1 MPGGRPRA
9 FDLDTAL
16 DRAMEVFWRQGYE
29 GTSLSD
35 LTSAMGINRPS
46 LYAAFG
52 TKEEL
57 FRRVLD
63 RYVNGPGGFAAEAL
77 AAPRAREVVEKLL
90 YGAIALT
97 TGPTGARGCLSV
109 RHAQACGPGSEPVRR
124 GVVARKLAD
133 QAALRQRLEQAR
145 ADGDLPADSDPDQ
158 LARFVIT
165 LTDGIAVQ
173 AATGAS
179 PEDLRRVVALA
190 LRAWPDRDTAVDNA
204 APVSAG
210 SGLAAGR

>member
-16 DRAMEVFWRQGYE
+16 DRALEVFWRQGYE

-52 TKEEL
+52 TKEQL
-57 FRRVLD
+57 FRSVLD
-63 RYVNGPGGFAAEAL
+63 RYCDGPGGFAGEAL

-90 YGAIALT
+90 NGAIALT
-97 TGPTGARGCLSV
+97 TGPDRPRGCLNV
-109 RHAQACGPGSEPVRR
+109 RHAQACGPASEPVRQ
-124 GVVARKLAD
+124 GVVSRKLAD
-133 QAALRQRLEQAR
+133 QAALRQRLERAR
-145 ADGDLPADSDPDQ
+145 EAGDLPGDSDPDQ
-158 LARFVIT
+158 LARFVTT

-173 AATGAS
+173 AAAGAT
-179 PEDLRRVVALA
+179 PEELHRVVALA
-190 LRAWPDRDTAVDNA
+190 LRAWPT
-204 APVSAG
+204 
-210 SGLAAGR
+210 